1 MSTVGYPFVVFE
13 MLHVSF
19 KSEQEKGAKQFDRTP
34 FFSSYPL
41 KLLSS
46 DQCIWLIM
54 LCRPFCAGVFLVWKL
69 INNNR
74 LESLSGALDR
84 LVAYR

>member
-46 DQCIWLIM
+46 DQINAFGYSCNVG
-54 LCRPFCAGVFLVWKL
+54 PFAQVF
-69 INNNR
+69 
-74 LESLSGALDR
+74 SQFGS
-84 LVAYR
+84 